1 MGAEKPL
8 KVDRPV
14 GKEEEELMDIMHIL
28 GYLCIGLIVLV
39 IAMLSPIHGI
49 LIGGFLAIWFLAHII
64 IQGGS

>member
-1 MGAEKPL
+1 
-8 KVDRPV
+8 
-14 GKEEEELMDIMHIL
+14 MDIMHIL